1 MAKYKRHKTNY
12 PGVYYIMGTHVSSG
26 KPERVYYIRYRK
38 DGKMIEEK
46 AGRQFQNDMTP
57 AKASRIRGKRID
69 GDEVSN
75 EERRKAEEG
84 TWSLDKIW
92 EEYKRQNSHLKG
104 LKIDAYRFKKH
115 LKPPLGHKPPSE
127 IYTIDVDRLRLR
139 KLKGKSPQSIKL
151 VLSLLKRI
159 INFGVKK
166 GLCPAPDPA
175 KLHITIPKVDNTTT
189 EDLAPDQLKK
199 LLKTLDESA
208 NQPVACM
215 MKLALYTGMRRGEMF
230 KLKWSDIDFEN
241 EFITLRNPNGGKTE
255 SIPLNDAA
263 RGVFESLSRTDSPY
277 VFPGRGGKQR
287 KNVTP
292 QINKIKE
299 DAGLP
304 TNFRPL
310 HGLRHVYASML
321 ASSGQVD
328 MYTLQKLLTHKSAA
342 MTQRYAHLRDEALQ
356 KASGVADAL
365 IIEMRQKANGE

>member
-1 MAKYKRHKTNY
+1 M
-12 PGVYYIMGTHVSSG
+12 V
-26 KPERVYYIRYRK
+26 
-38 DGKMIEEK
+38 EEK

-69 GDEVSN
+69 GDEASN

-84 TWSLDKIW
+84 TWNINRIW
-92 EEYKRQNSHLKG
+92 DEYKRQNAHLKG
-104 LKIDAYRFKKH
+104 LKIDSYRFDKH
-115 LKPPLGHKPPSE
+115 LKNTLGHKAPSE
-127 IYTIDVDRLRLR
+127 IFTIDIDRLRLR

-151 VLSLLKRI
+151 VLSLFKRV

-166 GLCPAPDPA
+166 GFCPLPNPSQ
-175 KLHITIPKVDNTTT
+175 LHITIPKVDNTTT
-189 EDLAPDQLKK
+189 EDLTPDQLKT

-208 NQPVACM
+208 NQPVASM

-230 KLKWSDIDFEN
+230 KLEWGDVNFESG
-241 EFITLRNPNGGKTE
+241 FIVLRAPKGGKTE

-263 RGVFESLSRTDSPY
+263 RDLLESLPKQQSPF

-292 QINKIKE
+292 QINKIKA
-299 DAGLP
+299 DAKLP
-304 TNFRPL
+304 KDFRPL

-321 ASSGQVD
+321 ASSGKVD

-356 KASGVADAL
+356 KASGVADTL
-365 IIEMRQKANGE
+365 INEITQKVSGN